1 MALAAVSGL
10 HSRPPEN
17 CKPFLSRVVLA
28 KERESPECANWAF
41 LPEIEYAR
49 GPPEIYIEGYFGQ

>member
-10 HSRPPEN
+10 HTRPPEN

-28 KERESPECANWAF
+28 KERESPECS
-41 LPEIEYAR
+41 EIEYAR